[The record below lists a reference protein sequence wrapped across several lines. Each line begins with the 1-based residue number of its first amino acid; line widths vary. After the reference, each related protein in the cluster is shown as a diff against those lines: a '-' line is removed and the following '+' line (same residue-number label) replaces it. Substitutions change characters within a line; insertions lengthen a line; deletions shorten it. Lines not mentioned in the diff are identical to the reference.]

1 MDETFGS
8 LIKRRRKA
16 LYLTQNELASQV
28 GCAVITL
35 RKLEADR
42 SRPSKEL
49 AERLARYL
57 EVLPEEQDA
66 FLRLARG
73 LSPLDPPGTQGMG
86 AGHLYASNLISP
98 LTSLIGREQELARIT
113 ALVISDD
120 VRLIT
125 LSGPP
130 GVGKTRL
137 SVEVGHSVLEQFA
150 NGVFFVALAPVGDP
164 GQVLRVI
171 AHALGVSEMNDQPL
185 IDSLKTSLHSRKVL
199 LILDNFEH
207 LLEAAP
213 LVSSLLSAAPY
224 VKVLSTSRE
233 ALNLYGEVEFTVQP
247 LALPSSAE
255 LNSLETLGN
264 TAAVHLF
271 VQRAQAVNAEF
282 SLNRANAAAVA
293 ELCSRLDGLP
303 LAIELAAGRSSLFG
317 PRALLKRLNHRLEL
331 LHSHTRDLPP
341 RQRTLRGAIEWSYDL
356 LDVCERKLFQ
366 RLGIFAG
373 SFDLA
378 TVEQVVGDK
387 ICAIEDTLASL
398 VNKHLVKRTNDD
410 EDEPRF
416 MLLETLREY
425 AQEKLDD
432 SGEGLD
438 VREQHAVYFLELA
451 ESADYQESGI
461 TPQVHR
467 WLTRMAENHP
477 DLLVALDWLI
487 RCGDA
492 QRSLQMAAALKPYWE
507 IRGYLSEGQ
516 QAMRSAL
523 ALAGSVKPEQVK
535 PQTLAK
541 ALHGAGFLALYQKEN
556 EKALSLMHQSAAI
569 WKDLGDLRWI
579 ARIQFGLAL
588 VITWQYS
595 PIKGRPLLI
604 ECLTTCRISGDRY
617 ITARTL
623 EFLGVTDLDRADY
636 SSAQIFLDEALAIF
650 RDLSD
655 AEGTALV
662 LRSLGALEELRGQYA
677 EARNI
682 YQEARSILTAL
693 EYRQQLAWVL
703 QHLGWMAYQ
712 EGRFEESAEFC
723 QESIELFRKIG
734 NETSML
740 FGLSE
745 LGLALRRMGDL
756 SRADANFRECLDHPL
771 ANPISSALAHYGLGL
786 MALDRSEAAAALEQ
800 FKESVVLL
808 HQNVYFRLINIVL
821 EAVARAA
828 IQAGEAAQGARLYAA
843 IVALREQQATPLPPS
858 EFEAFQAGME
868 AVRGA
873 LAPQVF
879 AQEWAVGQELTLDEA
894 VSLALRVISSL
905 TD

>member
-73 LSPLDPPGTQGMG
+73 LSPLDPPGTQGMR

-113 ALVISDD
+113 TLMMRDD

-130 GVGKTRL
+130 GIGKTRL
-137 SVEVGHSVLEQFA
+137 SVEVGHSALEQFA
-150 NGVFFVALAPVGDP
+150 DGVFFVALAPVGDP
-164 GQVLRVI
+164 EQVLRVI

-185 IDSLKTSLHSRKVL
+185 INSLKTSLRDRKLL

-213 LVSSLLSAAPY
+213 LVSSLLSAVPHL
-224 VKVLSTSRE
+224 KVLATSRE
-233 ALNLYGEVEFTVQP
+233 ALNLYGETEFTVQP
-247 LALPSSAE
+247 LALPSSAD
-255 LNSLETLGN
+255 LNSLETLGQA
-264 TAAVHLF
+264 AAVRLF

-293 ELCSRLDGLP
+293 ELCKRLDGLP

-331 LHSHTRDLPP
+331 LFSHTRDLPP

-356 LDVCERKLFQ
+356 LDMCERKLFQ
-366 RLGIFAG
+366 RLSIFAG

-378 TVEQVVGDK
+378 TIEQVVGDQS
-387 ICAIEDTLASL
+387 CAIEDTLTSL
-398 VNKHLVKRTNDD
+398 VNKHLVQRTNDD

-425 AQEKLDD
+425 AREKLDA

-438 VREQHAVYFLELA
+438 VREQHARYFLDLA
-451 ESADYQESGI
+451 ESEDYQERGI

-467 WLTRMAENHP
+467 WLIRMEENHP
-477 DLLVALDWLI
+477 DLLTALDWLI
-487 RCGDA
+487 SCGDA
-492 QRSLQMAAALKPYWE
+492 QRSLQMASALKPFWE

-516 QAMRSAL
+516 QAM
-523 ALAGSVKPEQVK
+523 GSVLVLAASVEPEQIK
-535 PQTLAK
+535 PQILAK
-541 ALHGAGFLALYQKEN
+541 ALLGAGFLALYQKEN
-556 EKALSLMHQSAAI
+556 EKALSLMNQSAAI
-569 WKDLGDLRWI
+569 WKDLGDLRWL
-579 ARIQFGLAL
+579 ARTQFGVAL

-595 PIKGRPLLI
+595 PKKGRPLLI
-604 ECLTTCRISGDRY
+604 ECLATSRTSGDRY

-623 EFLGVTDLDRADY
+623 EFIGVTDLDRADY
-636 SSAQIFLDEALAIF
+636 ASSQVFLDEALAIF
-650 RDLSD
+650 RDLGD
-655 AEGTALV
+655 AEGTAMV
-662 LRSLGALEELRGQYA
+662 LRSLGAIAELRGQFT

-682 YQEARSILTAL
+682 YQEARSILSAL

-712 EGRFEESAEFC
+712 EGRFDESAGFC

-745 LGLALRRMGDL
+745 LGLALRRMGDI
-756 SRADANFRECLDHPL
+756 SRANSIFRECLEHPL

-800 FKESVVLL
+800 FKESVILL
-808 HQNVYFRLINIVL
+808 HQNVYYRLINIVL

-828 IQAGEAAQGARLYAA
+828 IKAGKAAQGARLYAS
-843 IVALREQQATPLPPS
+843 IDALRERQATPLPPS
-858 EFEAFQAGME
+858 EFKAFQADME
-868 AVRGA
+868 AMRRA

-879 AQEWAVGQELTLDEA
+879 DQEWAVGRELTLDET
-894 VSLALRVISSL
+894 VSLALQIISSL
-905 TD
+905 TE